1 MRQYHSTDIRASEE
15 GRGSGGALIEVK
27 QSAEAFGFVNGPFAT
42 NRWLVRERDEI
53 LKSLMIALMEKVT
66 QILFES
72 MEQGT
77 FAKENQLVETFV
89 LD

>member
-1 MRQYHSTDIRASEE
+1 MV
-15 GRGSGGALIEVK
+15 EVK

-42 NRWLVRERDEI
+42 IRWLVRERDDI
-53 LKSLMIALMEKVT
+53 LESLMIALMEKVT

-72 MEQGT
+72 MVQGT
-77 FAKENQLVETFV
+77 FAKENQLVETLA